1 MSTVI
6 PGGLAASY
14 SQKQAQ
20 KPATSRAVPGTLVL
34 RDSVGRINA
43 RSALFTNSG
52 GFVGDPVDDPTQVPL
67 TAKVTLDSTAFGIF
81 NKQGQSCFAINVGPS
96 TDSSNRGTIDFF
108 DRFDGTWRRS
118 FSLKNGNVG
127 IGTPS
132 GPEYRFHVVTDGG
145 TSVGHFDAYG
155 GSSEAGITCRSA
167 GGTLAS
173 PTAIT
178 AGRRFAYFVGGTYGS
193 TGFVN
198 CAAIN
203 FVASENHTDTARG
216 CFISFDTA
224 ANGQAGRQERLR
236 IDASGNVG
244 ISTSNPIST
253 LHVGSNVTNS
263 GFSTTYGAILC
274 GNGQST
280 SNLADSG
287 NHACSLLLKSIGNA
301 SGEGGALLLGANSNH
316 NRYFAAIKGFIVE
329 GGNNTQGH
337 ICFSTRTNST
347 DTSLTERLR
356 IKANGQVRFV
366 PLSADPTGFV
376 EDGDVYY
383 NSSTNKLRV
392 RAAGNW
398 VDLH

>member
-118 FSLKNGNVG
+118 FSLKTGNVG
-127 IGTPS
+127 ISNNNPQTPLHNS
-132 GPEYRFHVVTDGG
+132 KPVDTAAAHPFR
-145 TSVGHFDAYG
+145 
-155 GSSEAGITCRSA
+155 AGILTEDEGSGIGGRIGIRSA
-167 GGTLAS
+167 GSAEVPYVVFYRSRGTLAS
-173 PTAIT
+173 PAAVQSDDTLGGVLAST
-178 AGRRFAYFVGGTYGS
+178 YNGSAWSGGGVGGSMLFRASENWTTSANGSYITFATTPNGS
-193 TGFVN
+193 TG
-198 CAAIN
+198 
-203 FVASENHTDTARG
+203 S
-216 CFISFDTA
+216 
-224 ANGQAGRQERLR
+224 QERLR
-236 IDASGNVG
+236 IK
-244 ISTSNPIST
+244 
-253 LHVGSNVTNS
+253 
-263 GFSTTYGAILC
+263 
-274 GNGQST
+274 NG
-280 SNLADSG
+280 
-287 NHACSLLLKSIGNA
+287 
-301 SGEGGALLLGANSNH
+301 
-316 NRYFAAIKGFIVE
+316 
-329 GGNNTQGH
+329 
-337 ICFSTRTNST
+337 
-347 DTSLTERLR
+347 
-356 IKANGQVRFV
+356 GQVRFV
-366 PLSADPTGFV
+366 PLSADPAGA